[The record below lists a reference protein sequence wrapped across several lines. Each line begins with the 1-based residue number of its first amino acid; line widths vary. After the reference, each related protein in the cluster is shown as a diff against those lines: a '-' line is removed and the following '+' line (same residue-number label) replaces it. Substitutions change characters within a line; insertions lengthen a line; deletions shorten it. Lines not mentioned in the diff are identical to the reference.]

1 MLNVVFAG
9 GSHSSRILDAVQDE
23 NVRILDSTVPGFR
36 LTERATA
43 EMAADIAEVCAELPD
58 SNTVVVCQL
67 FDNSV
72 YYGAREEGERL
83 LPKKGL
89 DRRYHVEGDLMIVN
103 KTAFR
108 ELFSLATQIIRSAD
122 GKLVILLIPLP
133 RYLFEKCCSD
143 PSHISNKD
151 SSGYE
156 QTMREALTAIGTWM
170 KAMAEMKRLKNV
182 VLFNPME
189 PLGLIDDDF
198 DEDRILQLWG
208 PDPVHPTEEAYSLIA
223 EHLLAY
229 ASQQIGEKRTAEAAA
244 EAAAT
249 AGPSTTHTA
258 TPKAA
263 KPVRR
268 ESWISGTEPV
278 AKRQTQ
284 IHHHAN
290 RYRPYPLRGG
300 NSGRG
305 SHRGSHLSG
314 PGPWKRGFRGRGGR
328 RGGRGGRH

>member
-1 MLNVVFAG
+1 
-9 GSHSSRILDAVQDE
+9 
-23 NVRILDSTVPGFR
+23 VPGFR

-58 SNTVVVCQL
+58 NNTVVVCQL
-67 FDNSV
+67 FDNSI

-108 ELFSLATQIIRSAD
+108 ELFSLATQIIRSAV

-133 RYLFEKCCSD
+133 RYLFKKCCSD
-143 PSHISNKD
+143 PSHIMNKD

-182 VLFNPME
+182 VLFNSME

-208 PDPVHPTEEAYSLIA
+208 GDPVHPTEDEYSLIA
-223 EHLLAY
+223 EHLLAF
-229 ASQQIGEKRTAEAAA
+229 ANQQIREKRTAEAAA

-249 AGPSTTHTA
+249 AGPSTAQAATA
-258 TPKAA
+258 KTA

-268 ESWISGTEPV
+268 ESCISGTEPV
-278 AKRQTQ
+278 ARHQAQ
-284 IHHHAN
+284 PHHHQN
-290 RYRPYPLRGG
+290 QFRPFPQRGG

-305 SHRGSHLSG
+305 SNRGSHLSG

>member
-1 MLNVVFAG
+1 
-9 GSHSSRILDAVQDE
+9 
-23 NVRILDSTVPGFR
+23 
-36 LTERATA
+36 
-43 EMAADIAEVCAELPD
+43 
-58 SNTVVVCQL
+58 
-67 FDNSV
+67 
-72 YYGAREEGERL
+72 
-83 LPKKGL
+83 
-89 DRRYHVEGDLMIVN
+89 
-103 KTAFR
+103 
-108 ELFSLATQIIRSAD
+108 
-122 GKLVILLIPLP
+122 
-133 RYLFEKCCSD
+133 
-143 PSHISNKD
+143 
-151 SSGYE
+151 
-156 QTMREALTAIGTWM
+156 MREALTAIGTWM

-208 PDPVHPTEEAYSLIA
+208 ADPVHPTEEAYSLIA

-249 AGPSTTHTA
+249 AGPSAAQPA

-278 AKRQTQ
+278 AKRQSQ

-290 RYRPYPLRGG
+290 RFRPYPQRGG

-305 SHRGSHLSG
+305 SNRGSHMSE
-314 PGPWKRGFRGRGGR
+314 RGNAGAPHPVRLGLHGDSREA
-328 RGGRGGRH
+328 